1 MNSELYVK
9 AYELAKAIANSP
21 EAIELKESEQRI
33 RQDKVAND
41 LTERWL
47 RVYNRIQELEKAG
60 KPLSE
65 KDERSIEFIEA
76 KVENHPLILDYIDA
90 YQRFTKLLQE
100 INDVLMGALDSDIND
115 EIYSCRDCP
124 SQGKCDI

>member
-9 AYELAKAIANSP
+9 AYELAKAIANSQ

-115 EIYSCRDCP
+115 GISCRDCP
-124 SQGKCDI
+124 SQGKCDF